1 MRNYFLPLSRTPVA
15 YRMPLRPSLAA
26 IIDVLSFEWRVIAI
40 YALGALLI
48 GASYCLITPKVYEA
62 NVQIVPGDFTT
73 KSTSNSAA
81 GLANLLLNT
90 PTQSD
95 AVKRFVTV
103 LFSPDLA
110 HRLVGQKRDA
120 VLTTESPGWLSRF
133 LGGREEPVTLQS
145 RVRRFERALGSI
157 NFAEDKKSLATRF
170 TYRSESQKAAG
181 DFLKLAVNQGD
192 ELLRAYNLSEIRY
205 DDNYLNATLGNA
217 QNVDVRMALSQKLVE
232 TQLRRMDAQ
241 RMEYFSVRT
250 LGPVAVSDGPV
261 WPRKKLIL
269 PGMLIIGTLAGAIA
283 AFARVYARREADDNE
298 RA

>member
-1 MRNYFLPLSRTPVA
+1 MRNPFFPLSRTPVA

-26 IIDVLSFEWRVIAI
+26 IAQILTFEWRLIAT

-48 GASYCLITPKVYEA
+48 GVSYCLITPKLYEA
-62 NVQIVPGDFTT
+62 TIQIVPGDFTT
-73 KSTSNSAA
+73 KSTGNSAA

-90 PTQSD
+90 STQSD

-103 LFSPDLA
+103 LYSPDLA
-110 HRLVGQKRDA
+110 HRLVNQKYDA
-120 VLTTESPGWLSRF
+120 TLSPEEPGWLSRLF
-133 LGGREEPVTLQS
+133 GGPEEPKTFQN
-145 RVRRFERALGSI
+145 RVRKFESALGSI
-157 NFAEDKKSLATRF
+157 SFTEDKKTLATRF
-170 TYRSESQKAAG
+170 TYRSESRKAAA
-181 DFLKLAVNQGD
+181 DFLKLAINQGD
-192 ELLRAYNLSEIRY
+192 ELLRQYNLSEILY

-241 RMEYFSVRT
+241 RMEYFSVRA
-250 LGPVAVSDGPV
+250 LGPVEVSDGPV

-269 PGMLIIGTLAGAIA
+269 PGMLIIGTLAGIIA

-298 RA
+298 RV